1 MISQHSFFT
10 TLWSWLP
17 HGGSLDQSAWDSR
30 HRGILFIL
38 WFHVITV
45 PVFGLLM
52 GASPPL
58 VAGGG
63 VLLLIL
69 TFSIHLTNMP
79 RRAQAGLA
87 TLCLVLSS
95 SLLVHMSG
103 GYIEFHF
110 HFFVMMAV
118 IVLYQDWLPFAIGL
132 TYVVMDHGVMGML
145 MPYMVYNHPAA
156 QEHPWTW
163 ALIHG
168 GFILAECA
176 ALVYF
181 WRINE
186 IAQLQLLESEACTR
200 RAKEAAEAAN
210 IAKSQFLANMSH
222 EIRTPM
228 NGVLG
233 MTELLRSTP
242 LNAKQRHYVE
252 TVFSSG
258 TNLLHIINDILD
270 LSKIEAG
277 RLELECISF
286 SLRAVLQETVDL
298 YRARAVEKGVS
309 LAMDLSTGI
318 PEMITGDPHRVR
330 QIVANLVSNA
340 IKFTEEGSVQLSV
353 RSLEQHR
360 ETIRITVA
368 DTGIGIPV
376 DKHETIFSAFSQAD
390 GSTTRKYGGTGL
402 GLAIVKQLVEM
413 MNGQVGLSSKPGRG
427 TTVWVTIPTDP
438 SLHRIVKGS
447 EKQPEQGSADGHTA
461 DRAAA

>member
-1 MISQHSFFT
+1 MAQLSFLT
-10 TLWSWLP
+10 MLWSWLP
-17 HGGSLDQSAWDSR
+17 HGGSLNQSAWNSR
-30 HRGILFIL
+30 HRGILIIL
-38 WFHVITV
+38 WFHIIAA
-45 PVFGLLM
+45 PAFGLMM
-52 GASPPL
+52 GASLPL
-58 VAGGG
+58 VVGGG
-63 VLLLIL
+63 ILLLIVTL
-69 TFSIHLTNMP
+69 AIYLPGMP
-79 RRAQAGLA
+79 RRAQSGLA
-87 TLCLVLSS
+87 TLGLVTSS

-132 TYVVMDHGVMGML
+132 SYVVADHGIIGML

-176 ALVYF
+176 ALLYF

-242 LNAKQRHYVE
+242 LNDKQRRYVE

-258 TNLLHIINDILD
+258 TNLLHLIDDILD

-277 RLELECISF
+277 RLELECVPF
-286 SLRAVLQETVDL
+286 SLRAILQETVDL
-298 YRARAVEKGVS
+298 YRASAAKKGVS
-309 LAMDLSTGI
+309 VVMDLSAGI
-318 PEMITGDPHRVR
+318 PETFQGDPHRVR
-330 QIVANLVSNA
+330 QVVANLVSNA
-340 IKFTEEGSVQLSV
+340 IKFTGQGRVQLSV
-353 RSLEQHR
+353 HSLEQHR
-360 ETIRITVA
+360 DVVRITVE
-368 DTGIGIPV
+368 DTGIGIPA
-376 DKHETIFSAFSQAD
+376 DKHETIFNSFSQAD

-402 GLAIVKQLVEM
+402 GLAIVKQLVRM
-413 MNGQVGLSSKPGRG
+413 MGGQVGLSSKPGRG
-427 TTVWVTIPTDP
+427 TTVWVTIPTEL
-438 SLHRIVKGS
+438 SGHRTVRS
-447 EKQPEQGSADGHTA
+447 AAKQPEQGIAAGHA
-461 DRAAA
+461 IDRPAA